1 VIDDDQELCEMLA
14 SYLGSQGF
22 AVRVAH
28 DGRAGLTAATDERW
42 DIIVLDVMLPE
53 IEGFEVLRRLRTSSD
68 VPVVMLT
75 ARGDDVDRIVGLE
88 VGADDYL
95 PKPFNPR
102 ELVARLRAIL
112 RRARVDESGN
122 DALMVETASG
132 RLELD
137 AASLSARVDGQ
148 PLELTATEFRVLDL
162 LVRDAG
168 HVVAREALTRAALG
182 RELTAFD
189 RAIDTHVS
197 NLRRKLGRDPTGRSP
212 IRSIRGAGYQL
223 ATRRD

>member
-1 VIDDDQELCEMLA
+1 MDEKTCID
-14 SYLGSQGF
+14 
-22 AVRVAH
+22 
-28 DGRAGLTAATDERW
+28 
-42 DIIVLDVMLPE
+42 
-53 IEGFEVLRRLRTSSD
+53 
-68 VPVVMLT
+68 MLT
-75 ARGDDVDRIVGLE
+75 PLLVESMLE
-88 VGADDYL
+88 
-95 PKPFNPR
+95 
-102 ELVARLRAIL
+102 
-112 RRARVDESGN
+112 GN
-122 DALMVETASG
+122 
-132 RLELD
+132 LELGLFED
-137 AASLSARVDGQ
+137 HKLPRGSEERHNCEQ
-148 PLELTATEFRVLDL
+148 QLDL